1 MTEQS
6 DSLQK
11 VSASG
16 PAKESRPGSDS
27 NLRSLYDEAQ
37 HQSEWLRIALSSI
50 GDGVISTD
58 HKGCVTFMNKIA
70 EDLTGWTKPE
80 AVGQPLSDVFR
91 IINEQTRKTVA
102 NPALRALQEGTIF
115 GLANHTIL
123 IARDGT
129 ERPIDDSAAPMRGED
144 GEIFG
149 SILVFRDV
157 TERKQIEQAQ
167 ARLASIV
174 SSSDDAIISK
184 TLNGVI
190 QTWNPGAERLFGYT
204 AEEAIGQPMT
214 LIIPPER
221 HHEEQAILAR
231 LIKGE
236 RIDHFETVRVAK
248 DGRRLDISLSISPL
262 RGFDGNIIGAS
273 KVARDITGQ
282 KSTAIEQQ
290 RLAETLGLALSSADL
305 GTWDWD
311 PETDLIVLSPRA
323 AEIYGVSPGKV
334 YTREWMRS
342 RVHPD
347 HRDRARNAAAQA
359 VASKSEY
366 DLEYPLDGP
375 ADDLTWVTARG
386 RGVYDA
392 EGRLVRMLGIVQ
404 DTTHRKQAE
413 VALRASERRHQF
425 LAELAFRTQ
434 QLTDPA
440 EIMSTT
446 ARMLAEHLAVDRC
459 AYAEV
464 ADGSVYFII
473 GDFARNSS
481 GVAGHWPVGY
491 YGDEC
496 RRLMLANEPYVVTD
510 ANTDPRIK
518 SQDLEAYHT
527 TKIRA
532 AICVPLHKEGKLTA
546 VMGVH
551 QQSQREWKPEEIEL
565 VRTVVALSWEAMER
579 GRVARN
585 LAESRS
591 RLDYAVQ
598 LSGLG
603 FWYCDLPF
611 DVLRWDERVKEHF
624 WLPPD
629 ATVTIEL
636 FFSRLHPDD
645 RETTRSMIEA
655 CIRDHRP
662 YSADYRT
669 VDPTTGAI
677 KWIRALGGTAYA
689 ADGTPIRF
697 DGVTADITNRKLDE
711 IRLAKALELER
722 EQSLLLKEVADAALT
737 LHSCA
742 TPENV
747 VRVVADEAKR
757 ILRAQS
763 VFALMSTG
771 DGSTEEAWS
780 ISGEQG
786 SAPGPRDVAALEQV
800 SRDVRLT
807 NQPRRLTRV
816 EFANSD
822 DWPADQQTDS
832 RPVMWQN
839 WLAVPLVNRNGKNLG
854 IIQGFDKEAGEFTER
869 DQSVLVQL
877 AHIASVAIENA
888 QLYSELR
895 DGDRRKDEFLAVL
908 AHELRNP
915 LAPLRNGLQILHL
928 TGVEAKTAAKARE
941 MMDRQLSH
949 MVRLIDDL
957 LDISRI
963 SRNKMELRRSRV
975 LLADIVSSAIE
986 TCRPMIE
993 EAGHELTVG
1002 IPTDPVYLDADLT
1015 RLAQIFANLLANSVK
1030 YTPTGGH
1037 ISLTA
1042 HEASGQLVV
1051 TIADSGIGIPK
1062 HALNSIFNMFSQVDR
1077 SIERSSGGLGIGL
1090 ALVKGL
1096 VEMHGGTVEAF
1107 SPGEGRGSVFTVRLP
1122 IRTEGVVSV
1131 IEEENDEL
1139 PDTMSRRRILVVD
1152 DNQDAAT
1159 SMAMMLTLMEND
1171 VRVAH
1176 DGVQAVEV
1184 AEEFQPQVILMD
1196 VGMPRLNGYEATRR
1210 IREQEWGHNI
1220 AVIALTGWG
1229 QDADK
1234 ILSREAGCNGHLVKP
1249 VNLPD
1254 LEKLLNELEKS

>member
-1 MTEQS
+1 MEQS

-11 VSASG
+11 VSHADGASSG
-16 PAKESRPGSDS
+16 TTGSDTS
-27 NLRSLYDEAQ
+27 LRSLYDDAR

-58 HKGCVTFMNKIA
+58 HNGRVTFMNGIA
-70 EDLTGWTKPE
+70 EQLTGWSKAE
-80 AVGQPLSDVFR
+80 AAGQLLADVFK
-91 IINEQTRKTVA
+91 IINEQTRLPVA
-102 NPALRALQEGTIF
+102 NPALRALEEGTIF

-129 ERPIDDSAAPMRGED
+129 ERPIDDSAAPMRGD
-144 GEIFG
+144 HGEIFG

-157 TERKQIEQAQ
+157 TERKQIEQTQ

-174 SSSDDAIISK
+174 ASSDDAIVSK
-184 TLNGVI
+184 TLNGII

-204 AEEAIGQPMT
+204 EQEAVGQPITM
-214 LIIPPER
+214 IIPPER
-221 HHEEQAILAR
+221 LHEEQAILSR
-231 LIKGE
+231 LIRGE
-236 RIDHFETVRVAK
+236 KIDHFETVRITK
-248 DGRRLDISLSISPL
+248 DGRRLDISLSVSPL
-262 RGFDGNIIGAS
+262 RAADGHIIGAS
-273 KVARDITGQ
+273 KVARNITEQ
-282 KSTAIEQQ
+282 KRAAIEQQ
-290 RLAETLGLALSSADL
+290 RLVETLGLALSCADL

-311 PETDLIVLSPRA
+311 PETDQVLLSPRA
-323 AEIYGVSPGKV
+323 AEIYGVTPGIV
-334 YTREWMRS
+334 YSREWLRG
-342 RVHPD
+342 RVHPE
-347 HRDRARNAAAQA
+347 HRDRARNAATQA
-359 VASKSEY
+359 VTEKQEY

-375 ADDLTWVTARG
+375 ANALTWVSARG
-386 RGVYDA
+386 RGVYA
-392 EGRLVRMLGIVQ
+392 EDGRLLRMLGIVQ
-404 DTTHRKQAE
+404 DITQRKRDEA
-413 VALRASERRHQF
+413 VLRASEKRHQF

-440 EIMSTT
+440 EIMATT
-446 ARMLAEHLAVDRC
+446 ARMLAEHLVVDRC

-464 ADGSVYFII
+464 SDESVLFII
-473 GDFARNSS
+473 GDFARNRS
-481 GVAGHWPVGY
+481 GTAGHWSVGY

-510 ANTDPRIK
+510 ADADPRIK
-518 SQDLEAYHT
+518 SPDLEAYHA

-532 AICVPLHKEGKLTA
+532 AICVPLHKDGRLTA

-551 QQSQREWKPEEIEL
+551 QQLQRDWTPEEIEL

-579 GRVARN
+579 GRVART

-624 WLPPD
+624 WLAPD
-629 ATVTIEL
+629 ATVTIDV
-636 FFSRLHPDD
+636 FFDRLHPDD
-645 RETTRSMIEA
+645 REVTRSVIET
-655 CIRDHRP
+655 CIREHRP

-669 VDPTTGAI
+669 VDPVSGAI
-677 KWIRALGGTAYA
+677 KWIRALGGTAYG

-711 IRLAKALELER
+711 IRLAKALDLER

-737 LHSCA
+737 IHSCA
-742 TPENV
+742 APDDV
-747 VRVVADEAKR
+747 VRVVAEEAKR
-757 ILRAQS
+757 ILHARSAFS
-763 VFALMSTG
+763 LVATG
-771 DGSTEEAWS
+771 DGKTSQSWSESIDDDST
-780 ISGEQG
+780 
-786 SAPGPRDVAALEQV
+786 GPQDVADLEQI
-800 SRDVRLT
+800 SLDVCRT
-807 NQPRRLTRV
+807 NQPRRLTRL
-816 EFANSD
+816 EFETS
-822 DWPADQQTDS
+822 ADQSTGQENTHNKVLWKSWLGVPFVS
-832 RPVMWQN
+832 RSG
-839 WLAVPLVNRNGKNLG
+839 RNLG
-854 IIQGFDKEAGEFTER
+854 LIQAFDKDDGEFTER

-888 QLYSELR
+888 QLYSELK

-915 LAPLRNGLQILHL
+915 LAPLRNGLQILQL
-928 TGVEAKTAAKARE
+928 PGVDTKTATMAKE

-975 LLADIVSSAIE
+975 LLADVVSSAIE

-993 EAGHELTVG
+993 EAGHKLTVG
-1002 IPTDPVYLDADLT
+1002 LPTVPVYLDADLT
-1015 RLAQIFANLLANSVK
+1015 RLAQIFANLLANSAK
-1030 YTPTGGH
+1030 YTPNGGH

-1042 HEASGQLVV
+1042 HELSEQLVV
-1051 TIADSGIGIPK
+1051 KVADTGIGIPK

-1077 SIERSSGGLGIGL
+1077 SIERSAGGLGIGL

-1107 SPGEGRGSVFTVRLP
+1107 SPGEGMGSVFTVRLP
-1122 IRTEGVVSV
+1122 VHSAATAATMDEGNNSSPETVA
-1131 IEEENDEL
+1131 
-1139 PDTMSRRRILVVD
+1139 RRRILVVD

-1159 SMAMMLTLMEND
+1159 SMAMMLTLMENE

-1176 DGVQAVEV
+1176 DGIQAVEV
-1184 AEEFQPQVILMD
+1184 AEEFQPQLILMD

-1210 IREQEWGHNI
+1210 IREQEWGHDI

-1229 QDADK
+1229 QEADK
-1234 ILSREAGCNGHLVKP
+1234 VLSREAGCNGHLVKP

-1254 LEKLLNELEKS
+1254 LERLLNELDKGE